1 MYMETPVAV
10 AEMDEGGMLRV
21 HAAIQ
26 GIDKCQSAMSRI
38 MGLPYNHV
46 HIGAHLLPPC
56 QASFQDS
63 VLR

>member
-10 AEMDEGGMLRV
+10 AEMDEGGMLKV

-38 MGLPYNHV
+38 MGMPYNRI
-46 HIGAHLLPPC
+46 HIGASP
-56 QASFQDS
+56 
-63 VLR
+63 